1 MRIAAMNITAK
12 QDLQLF
18 EIARHLG
25 NHKNNEE
32 TLHYA
37 MQYYINYLRQPKK
50 PNDLWDI
57 IQELR
62 NSPDFD
68 GIENVDE
75 IFNCRSK
82 ETGREINL

>member
-1 MRIAAMNITAK
+1 MNINAQ

-18 EIARHLG
+18 ETARHLG
-25 NHKNNEE
+25 HHQNNEE

-37 MQYYINYLRQPKK
+37 LQYYVEHLKQPKK
-50 PNDLWDI
+50 PNNLWDI

-68 GIENVDE
+68 GIENIDE
-75 IFNCRSK
+75 LFNNRSK
-82 ETGREINL
+82 EIGREINL